1 MIAKI
6 NVEKILRDHWR
17 TLRDGSDDH
26 ISKGDLLLF
35 FGLPCGATALLV
47 AGGARINP
55 ESAGVLLAAFSILT
69 GLLFNLLVLLL
80 SLIERREINEGEELE
95 KIKEEQKRLVLE
107 QTFGNI
113 SYCILLGIVLSI
125 VCVGGLYKKDGVE
138 WVCMTLTLLLS
149 FGGFHFALTLLMIL
163 KRIHNLVDTKF
174 AE

>member
-6 NVEKILRDHWR
+6 HVGKILRDHWR
-17 TLRDGSDDH
+17 TLRDGDSEH
-26 ISKGDLLLF
+26 VSVGDLLLF
-35 FGLPCGATALLV
+35 FGLPAVGTVALIMQGATIDAQ
-47 AGGARINP
+47 
-55 ESAGVLLAAFSILT
+55 SAGVLLAAFSILT

-80 SLIERREINEGEELE
+80 SLIEKKTINDGEELE
-95 KIKEEQKRLVLE
+95 KIKQEQKHLVLE

-125 VCVGGLYKKDGVE
+125 VCVGGLYEKEGAK
-138 WVCMTLTLLLS
+138 WISKALTFLLS
-149 FGGFHFALTLLMIL
+149 FGGFHFSLNLLMIL